1 MAVDALYLLDS
12 RRSIRRVIVF
22 GVYELIHDE
31 ASHELDAEID
41 VKYCAEPG
49 EYLGFFDIDHHFRLF
64 AIDKADDDDKRGVT
78 VITATD
84 SAVAQLA
91 HAIVPEARME
101 AATAQQA
108 AEAVL
113 AGSGFALGL
122 VTLKEETRALSL
134 YMTNRW
140 KALRDIAVQYQVRV
154 TPYYEI
160 VDGEIAG
167 RRVDVTERTSEY
179 RGILFEG
186 ASGTSQIY
194 VTRSGIPITRM
205 YGYGKATGEEDPP
218 TCVTF
223 ADVVWSR
230 ENGDPADKPAG
241 QTYIDDPDADS
252 ADVWEDAYNDK
263 YEEDPAKLLA
273 STWAELQKR
282 RRPKISGT
290 ATAADLE
297 DIPGHEHRIVRL
309 HDKVVVRTKRG
320 EDVEASV
327 IGIKRNYLRPGL
339 TKITVGEETDDSG
352 LIQRIAKL
360 SSDSSA
366 QEKTAQSTSNRLI
379 ITRQLVQVNADTI
392 QLNARLIEANTE
404 EIRLTASNLKDF
416 ESSTDTLLTQ
426 VKLDMYGDGTSAN
439 AGLVARVSD
448 AEGEI
453 SHAALTL
460 YGDGTSANAG
470 LVAKV
475 RDNEAAV
482 LLHADELGTLAE
494 IKADKVDLGNYA
506 TVKRLEAEL
515 SDVQLALADSITTR
529 TLNVTGATNTDS
541 ILANSASMTSMRLEG
556 HGITL
561 KSAKLVKSVGLTKE
575 YASVPASNGLTYV
588 VISSATVSY
597 STDDVYYMSWE

>member
-12 RRSIRRVIVF
+12 RRRIRRAIVW

-31 ASHELDAEID
+31 ASYKLDAEID
-41 VKYCAEPG
+41 VTYSAEPG
-49 EYLGFFDIDHHFRLF
+49 EYLGFFDVDHHFRLF
-64 AIDKADDDDKRGVT
+64 SIDKADDDDQRGVT

-84 SAVAQLA
+84 SAIAQLA
-91 HAIVPEARME
+91 HSIVPEVRLE
-101 AATAQQA
+101 AATARQA

-113 AGSGFALGL
+113 SGSGFALGS
-122 VTLKEETRALSL
+122 VTDSEETNGISV
-134 YMTNRW
+134 YMQARW
-140 KALRDIAVQYQVRV
+140 KVLRDMAVQYQLRI

-179 RGILFEG
+179 RGRLLEG

-230 ENGDPADKPAG
+230 ANGDPADKPAG

-252 ADVWEDAYNDK
+252 ADVWEEAYNDK
-263 YEEDPAKLLA
+263 YEEDPENLLA

-282 RRPKISGT
+282 RKPKVSGT
-290 ATAADLE
+290 ATASDME
-297 DIPGHEHRIVRL
+297 DIPGHEHKIVRL

-327 IGIKRNYLRPGL
+327 IGIKRNYLQRGL

-366 QEKTAQSTSNRLI
+366 QEKTAQATSNRLI
-379 ITRQLVQVNADTI
+379 ITKQLVQVNADTI
-392 QLNARLIEANTE
+392 QLNARLLEANTQK
-404 EIRLTASNLKDF
+404 IDLTASNLKKF
-416 ESSTDTLLTQ
+416 EEGTDERLTAAEL
-426 VKLDMYGDGTSAN
+426 VMFGDGTSAN

-475 RDNEAAV
+475 GDNAASIT
-482 LLHADELGTLAE
+482 LHADELGTLAE

-506 TVKRLEAEL
+506 TVKKLEAEL
-515 SDVQLALADSITTR
+515 SDIQLALADSITTR
-529 TLNVTGATNTDS
+529 TLNVTSSTNTDTL
-541 ILANSASMTSMRLEG
+541 LANSASISSMRLEG
-556 HGITL
+556 YNIEMKSMSVVTSVPLLVTSTGGVVTAVEAKPVSATL
-561 KSAKLVKSVGLTKE
+561 KYLTWT
-575 YASVPASNGLTYV
+575 A
-588 VISSATVSY
+588 
-597 STDDVYYMSWE
+597 

>member
-91 HAIVPEARME
+91 HAIVTEARME
-101 AATAQQA
+101 AATAHQA

-230 ENGDPADKPAG
+230 ANGDPADKPAG
-241 QTYIDDPDADS
+241 QAYIDDPDAGS

-273 STWAELQKR
+273 STWAELEKR
-282 RRPKISGT
+282 RRPKVSGT

-320 EDVEASV
+320 EDVEAAV
-327 IGIKRNYLRPGL
+327 IGIKRNYLRHGL
-339 TKITVGEETDDSG
+339 TKINVGEETDDSG

-404 EIRLTASNLKDF
+404 EIRMTASNLKDF
-416 ESSTDTLLTQ
+416 EASTDTLLTQ
-426 VKLDMYGDGTSAN
+426 VKLDMYGDGTSAY

-453 SHAALTL
+453 SRAGLTL

-506 TVKRLEAEL
+506 TVKMLESEL
-515 SDVQLALADSITTR
+515 SLLESTIADQISTQRLSAVNLDCGTMRFADNEIS
-529 TLNVTGATNTDS
+529 LKSFSPVTGGKVTEGAT
-541 ILANSASMTSMRLEG
+541 MTNYKVYNEG
-556 HGITL
+556 TVIG
-561 KSAKLVKSVGLTKE
+561 SVNIPSTWKF
-575 YASVPASNGLTYV
+575 
-588 VISSATVSY
+588 SATYGSKI
-597 STDDVYYMSWE
+597 YYLSWE

>member
-1 MAVDALYLLDS
+1 MAVDALYLLDI
-12 RRSIRRVIVF
+12 RRSIRRVIVL

-113 AGSGFALGL
+113 SGSGFALGL

-179 RGILFEG
+179 RGLLFEG

-230 ENGDPADKPAG
+230 ANGDPADKPAG
-241 QTYIDDPDADS
+241 QAYIDDPDADS

-263 YEEDPAKLLA
+263 YEEDPARLLA
-273 STWAELQKR
+273 STWAELEKR
-282 RRPKISGT
+282 RRPKVSGT

-416 ESSTDTLLTQ
+416 EASTDTLLTQ

-453 SHAALTL
+453 SRAGLTL

-506 TVKRLEAEL
+506 TVKTLESEL
-515 SDVQLALADSITTR
+515 SLLESTIADQISTQRLSAVNLACGTMRFADNEIS
-529 TLNVTGATNTDS
+529 LKSFSPVTGGKVTEGAT
-541 ILANSASMTSMRLEG
+541 MTNYKVYNEG
-556 HGITL
+556 TVIG
-561 KSAKLVKSVGLTKE
+561 SVNIPSTWKF
-575 YASVPASNGLTYV
+575 
-588 VISSATVSY
+588 SATYGSKI
-597 STDDVYYMSWE
+597 YYLSWE

>member
-12 RRSIRRVIVF
+12 RRRIRRAIVW

-31 ASHELDAEID
+31 ASYELDAEID
-41 VKYCAEPG
+41 VKYSAKPG
-49 EYLGFFDIDHHFRLF
+49 EYLGFFDVDHHFRIF
-64 AIDKADDDDKRGVT
+64 AIDKAEDDDQRGVT

-91 HAIVPEARME
+91 HSIVPEVRLE
-101 AATAQQA
+101 AATARQA

-113 AGSGFALGL
+113 AGSGFTLGS
-122 VTLKEETRALSL
+122 VTDSTETNGISV
-134 YMTNRW
+134 YMQARW
-140 KALRDIAVQYQVRV
+140 KVLRDMAVQYQLRI

-179 RGILFEG
+179 RGRLFEG

-218 TCVTF
+218 TCMTF

-230 ENGDPADKPAG
+230 ANGDPADKPAG

-252 ADVWEDAYNDK
+252 ADVWEDVYNDK
-263 YEEDPAKLLA
+263 YEEDPAKLLS
-273 STWAELQKR
+273 STWSELQKR
-282 RRPKISGT
+282 RKPKVSGT
-290 ATAADLE
+290 ATAADME
-297 DIPGHEHRIVRL
+297 DIPGHEHKIVRL

-327 IGIKRNYLRPGL
+327 IGIKHNYLRRGL

-379 ITRQLVQVNADTI
+379 ITKQLVQVNADTI
-392 QLNARLIEANTE
+392 QLNARLIEANTQK
-404 EIRLTASNLKDF
+404 IDLTASNLKKF
-416 ESSTDTLLTQ
+416 EEGTDERLTAAE
-426 VKLDMYGDGTSAN
+426 LIMFGDGTSAN

-448 AEGEI
+448 AEREI
-453 SHAALTL
+453 SRAGLTL

-475 RDNEAAV
+475 GDHEAAIT
-482 LLHADELGTLAE
+482 LHADELGTLAE
-494 IKADKVDLGNYA
+494 IKADKIDLGNYA
-506 TVKRLEAEL
+506 TVKKLEAEL
-515 SDVQLALADSITTR
+515 SDMQLALADSITTR
-529 TLNVTGATNTDS
+529 TLNVTSSTNTDTL
-541 ILANSASMTSMRLEG
+541 LANSASISSMRLEG
-556 HGITL
+556 YSIEMKSMSVVTSVPLLVTSTGGVVTAVEAKP
-561 KSAKLVKSVGLTKE
+561 KSATLNYLTWT
-575 YASVPASNGLTYV
+575 A
-588 VISSATVSY
+588 
-597 STDDVYYMSWE
+597 

>member
-12 RRSIRRVIVF
+12 RRRIRRAIVW

-31 ASHELDAEID
+31 ASYELDAEID
-41 VKYCAEPG
+41 VTYSAEPG
-49 EYLGFFDIDHHFRLF
+49 EYLGFFDVDHHFRLF
-64 AIDKADDDDKRGVT
+64 AIDKADDDDQRGVT

-91 HAIVPEARME
+91 HSIVPEVRLE
-101 AATAQQA
+101 AATARQA

-113 AGSGFALGL
+113 AGSGFTLGS
-122 VTLKEETRALSL
+122 VTDRTETNGISV
-134 YMTNRW
+134 YMQARW
-140 KALRDIAVQYQVRV
+140 KVLRDMAVQYQLRI

-179 RGILFEG
+179 RGRLLEG

-230 ENGDPADKPAG
+230 ANGDPADKPAG

-252 ADVWEDAYNDK
+252 ADVWEDVYNDK

-282 RRPKISGT
+282 RRPKVSGT
-290 ATAADLE
+290 ATAADME
-297 DIPGHEHRIVRL
+297 DIPGHEHKIVRL

-327 IGIKRNYLRPGL
+327 IGIKRNYLRRGL
-339 TKITVGEETDDSG
+339 TKITVGEEPDDSG

-379 ITRQLVQVNADTI
+379 ITKQLVQVNADTI
-392 QLNARLIEANTE
+392 QLNARLIEANTQK
-404 EIRLTASNLKDF
+404 IDLTASNLKKF
-416 ESSTDTLLTQ
+416 EEGTDERLTAAEL
-426 VKLDMYGDGTSAN
+426 VMFGDGTSAN
-439 AGLVARVSD
+439 AGLVTRVSN

-453 SHAALTL
+453 SSAALTL

-475 RDNEAAV
+475 GDHEAAIT
-482 LLHADELGTLAE
+482 LHADELGTLAE
-494 IKADKVDLGNYA
+494 VKADKVDLGNYA
-506 TVKRLEAEL
+506 TVKKLEAEL
-515 SDVQLALADSITTR
+515 SDIQLALADSITTR
-529 TLNVTGATNTDS
+529 TLNVTSSTNTDS
-541 ILANSASMTSMRLEG
+541 LLANSASISSMRLEG
-556 HGITL
+556 YSIEMKSMSVVTSVPLLVTSTGGVVTAVEAKP
-561 KSAKLVKSVGLTKE
+561 KSATLNYLTWT
-575 YASVPASNGLTYV
+575 A
-588 VISSATVSY
+588 
-597 STDDVYYMSWE
+597 

>member
-12 RRSIRRVIVF
+12 RRRIRRAIVW

-31 ASHELDAEID
+31 ASYELDAEID
-41 VKYCAEPG
+41 VTYSAKPG
-49 EYLGFFDIDHHFRLF
+49 EYLGFFDVDHHFRLF
-64 AIDKADDDDKRGVT
+64 AIDKAEDDDRRGVT

-91 HAIVPEARME
+91 HSIVPEVRLE
-101 AATAQQA
+101 AATARQA
-108 AEAVL
+108 AKAVL
-113 AGSGFALGL
+113 AGSGFALGS
-122 VTLKEETRALSL
+122 VTDSTETNGISV
-134 YMTNRW
+134 YMQARW
-140 KALRDIAVQYQVRV
+140 KVLRDMAVQYQLRI

-179 RGILFEG
+179 RGRLLEG

-230 ENGDPADKPAG
+230 ANGDPADKPAG

-263 YEEDPAKLLA
+263 YEEDPAKLLS
-273 STWAELQKR
+273 STWKKLQKR
-282 RRPKISGT
+282 RKPKVSGT
-290 ATAADLE
+290 ATAADME
-297 DIPGHEHRIVRL
+297 DIPGHEHKIVRL

-327 IGIKRNYLRPGL
+327 IGIKRNYLRRGL

-379 ITRQLVQVNADTI
+379 ITKQLVQVNADTI
-392 QLNARLIEANTE
+392 QLNARLIEANTQK
-404 EIRLTASNLKDF
+404 IDLTASNLKKF
-416 ESSTDTLLTQ
+416 EEGTDDRLTAAEL
-426 VKLDMYGDGTSAN
+426 VMFGDGTSAN

-448 AEGEI
+448 AEGAI
-453 SHAALTL
+453 SSAALTL

-475 RDNEAAV
+475 GDQEAAIT
-482 LLHADELGTLAE
+482 LHADELGTLAE
-494 IKADKVDLGNYA
+494 VKADKVDLGNYA
-506 TVKRLEAEL
+506 TVKKLEAEL
-515 SDVQLALADSITTR
+515 SDIQLALADSITTR
-529 TLNVTGATNTDS
+529 TLNVTSSTNTDTL
-541 ILANSASMTSMRLEG
+541 LANSASISSMRLEG
-556 HGITL
+556 YRIEMKSMSVVTSVPLLVTSTGGVVTAVEAKP
-561 KSAKLVKSVGLTKE
+561 KSATLNYLTWT
-575 YASVPASNGLTYV
+575 A
-588 VISSATVSY
+588 
-597 STDDVYYMSWE
+597 

>member
-12 RRSIRRVIVF
+12 RRSIRRVIIF

-78 VITATD
+78 VITSTD

-91 HAIVPEARME
+91 HAIVPDARME

-113 AGSGFALGL
+113 AGSGFTLGL
-122 VTLKEETRALSL
+122 VTLKEETSPLSL

-230 ENGDPADKPAG
+230 ANGDPADKPAG
-241 QTYIDDPDADS
+241 QAYIDDPDAGS

-263 YEEDPAKLLA
+263 YEEDPEKLLE
-273 STWAELQKR
+273 STWAELEKR
-282 RRPKISGT
+282 RRPKVSGT

-320 EDVEASV
+320 EDVEAAV

-404 EIRLTASNLKDF
+404 EIRMTASNLKDF
-416 ESSTDTLLTQ
+416 EASTDTLLTQ
-426 VKLDMYGDGTSAN
+426 VKLDMYGDGTSAY
-439 AGLVARVSD
+439 AGLVTRVSD

-475 RDNEAAV
+475 GDQEAAIS
-482 LLHADELGTLAE
+482 LHADELGTLAE

-506 TVKRLEAEL
+506 TVKTLESEL
-515 SDVQLALADSITTR
+515 SLLESTIADQISTQRLSAVNLACGTMRFADNEIS
-529 TLNVTGATNTDS
+529 LKSFSPVTGGKVTEGAT
-541 ILANSASMTSMRLEG
+541 MTNYKVYNEG
-556 HGITL
+556 TVIG
-561 KSAKLVKSVGLTKE
+561 SVNIPSTWKF
-575 YASVPASNGLTYV
+575 
-588 VISSATVSY
+588 SATYGSKI
-597 STDDVYYMSWE
+597 YYLSWE

>member
-12 RRSIRRVIVF
+12 RRRIRRVIVW

-31 ASHELDAEID
+31 ASYELDAEID
-41 VKYCAEPG
+41 VTYSAKPG
-49 EYLGFFDIDHHFRLF
+49 EYLGFFDVDHHFCLF
-64 AIDKADDDDKRGVT
+64 AIDKAEDDDRRGVT

-91 HAIVPEARME
+91 HSIVQEVRLE
-101 AATAQQA
+101 AATARQA

-113 AGSGFALGL
+113 DGSGFSLGS
-122 VTLKEETRALSL
+122 VTDSEETNGISV
-134 YMTNRW
+134 YMQARW
-140 KALRDIAVQYQVRV
+140 KVLRDMAVQYQLRI

-179 RGILFEG
+179 RGRLLEG

-230 ENGDPADKPAG
+230 ESGDPADKPAG

-282 RRPKISGT
+282 RRPKVSGT
-290 ATAADLE
+290 ATAADME
-297 DIPGHEHRIVRL
+297 DIPGHEHKIVRL

-320 EDVEASV
+320 EDVEAAV
-327 IGIKRNYLRPGL
+327 IGIKRNYLRRGL

-379 ITRQLVQVNADTI
+379 ITKQLVQVNADTI
-392 QLNARLIEANTE
+392 QLNARLIQANTE
-404 EIRLTASNLKDF
+404 QIELNARNLKEYEEGTDERLNTAELILYGGD
-416 ESSTDTLLTQ
+416 ESA
-426 VKLDMYGDGTSAN
+426 G
-439 AGLVARVSD
+439 AGLVARVRN

-453 SHAALTL
+453 SRAALTL

-475 RDNEAAV
+475 GDNAAAIT
-482 LLHADELGTLAE
+482 LHADELGTLAE
-494 IKADKVDLGNYA
+494 VKADKIDLNGYVTA
-506 TVKRLEAEL
+506 KQLETEFTNFESGISDSLYVRAL
-515 SDVQLALADSITTR
+515 SSNAFEC
-529 TLNVTGATNTDS
+529 
-541 ILANSASMTSMRLEG
+541 ASMSYKG
-556 HGITL
+556 SAVSL
-561 KSAKLVKSVGLTKE
+561 KNAKLVKSVGLTKE
-575 YASVPASNGLTYV
+575 LVSVPATNGLTYV
-588 VISSATVSY
+588 VLSSATISY
-597 STDDVYYMSWE
+597 STEDVYYLSWE

>member
-1 MAVDALYLLDS
+1 MAVDALYLLNS

-113 AGSGFALGL
+113 DGSGFALGL

-140 KALRDIAVQYQVRV
+140 KAMRDIAVQYQVRV

-179 RGILFEG
+179 RGLLFEG

-230 ENGDPADKPAG
+230 ESGDPADKPAG
-241 QTYIDDPDADS
+241 QAYIDDPDADS

-263 YEEDPAKLLA
+263 YEEDPAKLLE
-273 STWAELQKR
+273 STWAELEKR
-282 RRPKISGT
+282 RRPKVSGT

-320 EDVEASV
+320 EDVEAAV
-327 IGIKRNYLRPGL
+327 IGIKRNYLRPGM

-404 EIRLTASNLKDF
+404 EIRMTASNLKDF
-416 ESSTDTLLTQ
+416 EASTDTLLTQ

-453 SHAALTL
+453 SRAGLTL

-506 TVKRLEAEL
+506 TVKTLEAEL
-515 SDVQLALADSITTR
+515 SLLESTIADQISTQRLSAVNLACGTMRFADNEISMKSFSP
-529 TLNVTGATNTDS
+529 VTGGKVTEGAT
-541 ILANSASMTSMRLEG
+541 MTNYKVYNEG
-556 HGITL
+556 TVIG
-561 KSAKLVKSVGLTKE
+561 SVNIPSTWKF
-575 YASVPASNGLTYV
+575 
-588 VISSATVSY
+588 SATYGSKI
-597 STDDVYYMSWE
+597 YYLSWE

>member
-91 HAIVPEARME
+91 HAIVPEARMK

-140 KALRDIAVQYQVRV
+140 KAMRDIAVQYQVRV

-241 QTYIDDPDADS
+241 QAYIDDPDADS

-263 YEEDPAKLLA
+263 YEEDPAKLLE
-273 STWAELQKR
+273 STWEELEKR
-282 RRPKISGT
+282 RRPKVSGT

-327 IGIKRNYLRPGL
+327 IGIKRNYLHPGL

-404 EIRLTASNLKDF
+404 EIRMTASNLKDF

-439 AGLVARVSD
+439 AGLVAKV
-448 AEGEI
+448 
-453 SHAALTL
+453 
-460 YGDGTSANAG
+460 GDQ
-470 LVAKV
+470 
-475 RDNEAAV
+475 EAAIS
-482 LLHADELGTLAE
+482 LHADELGTLAE

-506 TVKRLEAEL
+506 TVKQMETEFSNFESGISDSLYVRAL
-515 SDVQLALADSITTR
+515 SSNAFEC
-529 TLNVTGATNTDS
+529 
-541 ILANSASMTSMRLEG
+541 ASMSYKG
-556 HGITL
+556 SAVSL
-561 KSAKLVKSVGLTKE
+561 KSAKLVKSVSLNKE
-575 YASVPASNGLTYV
+575 LVSVPASNGVTYV
-588 VISSATVSY
+588 VLSSATISY
-597 STDDVYYMSWE
+597 STDTIYYLSWE

>member
-12 RRSIRRVIVF
+12 RRRIRRAIVW

-31 ASHELDAEID
+31 ASYELDAEID
-41 VKYCAEPG
+41 VKYSAEPG
-49 EYLGFFDIDHHFRLF
+49 EYLGFFDVDHHFRMF
-64 AIDKADDDDKRGVT
+64 AIDKADDDDQRGVT

-91 HAIVPEARME
+91 HSIVPEVRLE
-101 AATAQQA
+101 AATARKA

-113 AGSGFALGL
+113 AGSGFALGS
-122 VTLKEETRALSL
+122 VTDSEETNGISV
-134 YMTNRW
+134 YMQARW
-140 KALRDIAVQYQVRV
+140 KVLRDMAVQYQLRI

-179 RGILFEG
+179 RGRLLEG

-230 ENGDPADKPAG
+230 VNGDPADKPAG

-263 YEEDPAKLLA
+263 YEEDPAKLLS

-282 RRPKISGT
+282 RKPKVSGT
-290 ATAADLE
+290 ATAADME
-297 DIPGHEHRIVRL
+297 DIPGHEHKIVRM

-327 IGIKRNYLRPGL
+327 IGIKRNYLRRGL

-379 ITRQLVQVNADTI
+379 ITKQLVQVNADTI
-392 QLNARLIEANTE
+392 QLNARLIEANTQK
-404 EIRLTASNLKDF
+404 IDLTASNLKKF
-416 ESSTDTLLTQ
+416 EEGTDERLTAAE
-426 VKLDMYGDGTSAN
+426 LIMFGDGTSAN

-453 SHAALTL
+453 SRAGLTL

-506 TVKRLEAEL
+506 TVKQMETEFSNFESGISDSLYVRAL
-515 SDVQLALADSITTR
+515 SSNAFEC
-529 TLNVTGATNTDS
+529 
-541 ILANSASMTSMRLEG
+541 ASMSYKG
-556 HGITL
+556 SAVSL
-561 KSAKLVKSVGLTKE
+561 KSAKLVKSVSLNKE
-575 YASVPASNGLTYV
+575 LVSVPASNGVTYV
-588 VISSATVSY
+588 VLSSATISY
-597 STDDVYYMSWE
+597 STDTIYYLSWE

>member
-12 RRSIRRVIVF
+12 RRRIRRAIVW

-31 ASHELDAEID
+31 ASYELDAEID
-41 VKYCAEPG
+41 VKYSAKPG
-49 EYLGFFDIDHHFRLF
+49 EYLGFFDVDHHFRLF
-64 AIDKADDDDKRGVT
+64 AIDKAEDDDQRGVT

-91 HAIVPEARME
+91 HSIVPEVRLE
-101 AATAQQA
+101 AATARQA

-113 AGSGFALGL
+113 AGSGFTLGS
-122 VTLKEETRALSL
+122 VTDRTETNGISV
-134 YMTNRW
+134 YMQARW
-140 KALRDIAVQYQVRV
+140 KVLRDMAVQYQLRI

-160 VDGEIAG
+160 VDGEISG

-179 RGILFEG
+179 RGRLLEG

-230 ENGDPADKPAG
+230 ANGDPADKPAG

-252 ADVWEDAYNDK
+252 ADVWEDVYNDK

-282 RRPKISGT
+282 RRPKVSGT
-290 ATAADLE
+290 ATAADME
-297 DIPGHEHRIVRL
+297 DIPGHEHKIVRM
-309 HDKVVVRTKRG
+309 HDMVVVRTKRG
-320 EDVEASV
+320 EDVEAAV
-327 IGIKRNYLRPGL
+327 IGIKRNYLRRGL

-379 ITRQLVQVNADTI
+379 ITKQLVQVNADTI

-404 EIRLTASNLKDF
+404 KIDLTASNLKKF
-416 ESSTDTLLTQ
+416 EKGTDERLTAAEL
-426 VKLDMYGDGTSAN
+426 VMFGDGTSAN
-439 AGLVARVSD
+439 AGLVARVSN

-453 SHAALTL
+453 SRAGLTL

-470 LVAKV
+470 LVA
-475 RDNEAAV
+475 RFGDQEAAIT
-482 LLHADELGTLAE
+482 LHAEELGTLAE
-494 IKADKVDLGNYA
+494 VKADKVDLGNYA
-506 TVKRLEAEL
+506 TVKKLEAEL
-515 SDVQLALADSITTR
+515 SDIQLALADSITTR
-529 TLNVTGATNTDS
+529 TLNVTSSTNTDTL
-541 ILANSASMTSMRLEG
+541 LANSASLSSMRLDGYKIEMKSMSVVTSVPLLVTSTG
-556 HGITL
+556 GVVTAVEAKP
-561 KSAKLVKSVGLTKE
+561 KSATLNYLTWT
-575 YASVPASNGLTYV
+575 A
-588 VISSATVSY
+588 
-597 STDDVYYMSWE
+597 

>member
-91 HAIVPEARME
+91 HSIVPEARME

-122 VTLKEETRALSL
+122 VTLKEETSPLSL

-230 ENGDPADKPAG
+230 ANGDPADKPAG
-241 QTYIDDPDADS
+241 QAYIDDPDAGS

-263 YEEDPAKLLA
+263 YEEDPEKLLE
-273 STWAELQKR
+273 STWAELEKR
-282 RRPKISGT
+282 RRPKVSGT

-320 EDVEASV
+320 EDVEAAV

-404 EIRLTASNLKDF
+404 EIRMTASNLKDF
-416 ESSTDTLLTQ
+416 EASTDTLLTQ
-426 VKLDMYGDGTSAN
+426 VKLDMYGDGTSAY
-439 AGLVARVSD
+439 AGLVTRVSD

-475 RDNEAAV
+475 GDQEAAIS
-482 LLHADELGTLAE
+482 LHADELGTLAE

-506 TVKRLEAEL
+506 TVKTLESEL
-515 SDVQLALADSITTR
+515 SLLESTIADQISTQRLSAVNLDCGTMRFADNEIS
-529 TLNVTGATNTDS
+529 LKSFSPVTGGKVTEGAT
-541 ILANSASMTSMRLEG
+541 MTNYKVYNEG
-556 HGITL
+556 TVIG
-561 KSAKLVKSVGLTKE
+561 SVNIPSTWKF
-575 YASVPASNGLTYV
+575 
-588 VISSATVSY
+588 SATYGSKI
-597 STDDVYYMSWE
+597 YYLSWE

>member
-12 RRSIRRVIVF
+12 RRRIRRAIVW

-31 ASHELDAEID
+31 ASYELDAEID
-41 VKYCAEPG
+41 VTYSAEPG
-49 EYLGFFDIDHHFRLF
+49 EYLGFFDVGHHFRLF
-64 AIDKADDDDKRGVT
+64 AIDKADDDDQRGVT

-91 HAIVPEARME
+91 HSIVPEVRLE
-101 AATAQQA
+101 AATARQA

-113 AGSGFALGL
+113 AGSGFALGS
-122 VTLKEETRALSL
+122 VTDSEETNGISV
-134 YMTNRW
+134 YMQARW
-140 KALRDIAVQYQVRV
+140 KVLRDMAVQYQLRI

-179 RGILFEG
+179 RGRLLEG

-230 ENGDPADKPAG
+230 ANGDPADKPAG

-252 ADVWEDAYNDK
+252 ADVWEDVYNDK
-263 YEEDPAKLLA
+263 YEEDPAKLLS
-273 STWAELQKR
+273 STWSELQKR
-282 RRPKISGT
+282 RKPKVSGT
-290 ATAADLE
+290 ATAADME
-297 DIPGHEHRIVRL
+297 DIPGHEHKIVRL

-327 IGIKRNYLRPGL
+327 IGIKRNYLRRGL

-379 ITRQLVQVNADTI
+379 ITKQLVQVNADTI
-392 QLNARLIEANTE
+392 QLNARLIEANTQK
-404 EIRLTASNLKDF
+404 IDLTASNLKKF
-416 ESSTDTLLTQ
+416 EEGTDERLTAAE
-426 VKLDMYGDGTSAN
+426 LIMFGDGTSAN
-439 AGLVARVSD
+439 AGLVTRVSN

-453 SHAALTL
+453 SSAALTL

-475 RDNEAAV
+475 GDHEAAIT
-482 LLHADELGTLAE
+482 LHADELGTLAE
-494 IKADKVDLGNYA
+494 VKADKVDLGNYA
-506 TVKRLEAEL
+506 TVKKLEAEL
-515 SDVQLALADSITTR
+515 SDLQLALADSITTR
-529 TLNVTGATNTDS
+529 TLNVTSSTNTDS
-541 ILANSASMTSMRLEG
+541 LLANSASISSMRLEG
-556 HGITL
+556 YSIEMKSMSVVTSVPLLVTSTGGVVTAVEAKP
-561 KSAKLVKSVGLTKE
+561 KSATLNYLTWT
-575 YASVPASNGLTYV
+575 A
-588 VISSATVSY
+588 
-597 STDDVYYMSWE
+597 

>member
-91 HAIVPEARME
+91 HSIVPEARME
-101 AATAQQA
+101 AATARQA

-160 VDGEIAG
+160 VDGEIAVS
-167 RRVDVTERTSEY
+167 RVDVTERTSEY
-179 RGILFEG
+179 RGLLFEG

-230 ENGDPADKPAG
+230 ANGDPADKPAG
-241 QTYIDDPDADS
+241 QAYIDDPDADS

-263 YEEDPAKLLA
+263 YEEDPAKLLE
-273 STWAELQKR
+273 STWAELEKR
-282 RRPKISGT
+282 RKPKVSGT

-320 EDVEASV
+320 EDVEAAV

-404 EIRLTASNLKDF
+404 EIRMTASNLKDF
-416 ESSTDTLLTQ
+416 EASTDTLLTQ
-426 VKLDMYGDGTSAN
+426 VKLDMYGDGTSAY
-439 AGLVARVSD
+439 AGLVTRVSD

-460 YGDGTSANAG
+460 YGDGTSANTG

-515 SDVQLALADSITTR
+515 SDIQLALADSITTR

-541 ILANSASMTSMRLEG
+541 LLANSASMTSMRLEG
-556 HGITL
+556 YGITL

-597 STDDVYYMSWE
+597 STDDVYYLSWK

>member
-122 VTLKEETRALSL
+122 VTLKEETSPLSL

-179 RGILFEG
+179 RGLLFEG

-230 ENGDPADKPAG
+230 ANGDPADKPAG
-241 QTYIDDPDADS
+241 QAYIDDPDADI

-263 YEEDPAKLLA
+263 YEEDPARLLE
-273 STWAELQKR
+273 STWAELEKR
-282 RRPKISGT
+282 RRPKVSGT

-320 EDVEASV
+320 EDVEAAV
-327 IGIKRNYLRPGL
+327 IGIKRNYMRPGM

-404 EIRLTASNLKDF
+404 EIRMTASNLKDF
-416 ESSTDTLLTQ
+416 EASTDTLLTQ
-426 VKLDMYGDGTSAN
+426 VKLDMYGDGTSAY
-439 AGLVARVSD
+439 AGLVTRVSD

-475 RDNEAAV
+475 GDQEAAIS
-482 LLHADELGTLAE
+482 LHADELGTLAE

-506 TVKRLEAEL
+506 TVKTLESEL
-515 SDVQLALADSITTR
+515 SLLESTIADQISTQRLSAVNLDCGTMRFADNEIS
-529 TLNVTGATNTDS
+529 LKSFSPVTGGKVTEGAT
-541 ILANSASMTSMRLEG
+541 MTNYKVYNEG
-556 HGITL
+556 TVIG
-561 KSAKLVKSVGLTKE
+561 SVNIPSTWKF
-575 YASVPASNGLTYV
+575 
-588 VISSATVSY
+588 SATYGSKI
-597 STDDVYYMSWE
+597 YYLSWE

>member
-101 AATAQQA
+101 AATAKQA

-194 VTRSGIPITRM
+194 VTRNGIPITRM

-241 QTYIDDPDADS
+241 QAYIDDPDADS

-263 YEEDPAKLLA
+263 YEEDPARLLA
-273 STWAELQKR
+273 STWAELEKR
-282 RRPKISGT
+282 RRPKVSGT

-320 EDVEASV
+320 EDVEAAV

-416 ESSTDTLLTQ
+416 EASTDTLLTQ
-426 VKLDMYGDGTSAN
+426 VKLDM
-439 AGLVARVSD
+439 
-448 AEGEI
+448 
-453 SHAALTL
+453 

-541 ILANSASMTSMRLEG
+541 LLANSASMTSMRLEG

-597 STDDVYYMSWE
+597 STDDVYYLSWK

>member
-84 SAVAQLA
+84 SSVAQLA

-113 AGSGFALGL
+113 AGSSFTLGL
-122 VTLKEETRALSL
+122 VTLKEETSPLSL

-179 RGILFEG
+179 RGLLFEG

-241 QTYIDDPDADS
+241 QVYIDDPDADS

-263 YEEDPAKLLA
+263 YEEDPARLLA
-273 STWAELQKR
+273 STWAELEKR
-282 RRPKISGT
+282 RRPKVSGT

-339 TKITVGEETDDSG
+339 TKITVGEEKDDSG

-404 EIRLTASNLKDF
+404 EIRMTASNLKDF
-416 ESSTDTLLTQ
+416 EASTDTLLTQ
-426 VKLDMYGDGTSAN
+426 VKLDMYGDGTSAY
-439 AGLVARVSD
+439 AGLVTRVSD

-475 RDNEAAV
+475 GDQEAAIS
-482 LLHADELGTLAE
+482 LHADELGTLAE

-506 TVKRLEAEL
+506 TVKTLESEL
-515 SDVQLALADSITTR
+515 SLLESTIADQISTQRLSAVNLACGTMRFADNEIS
-529 TLNVTGATNTDS
+529 LKSFSPVTGGKVTEGAT
-541 ILANSASMTSMRLEG
+541 MTNYKVYNEG
-556 HGITL
+556 TVIG
-561 KSAKLVKSVGLTKE
+561 SVNIPSTWKF
-575 YASVPASNGLTYV
+575 
-588 VISSATVSY
+588 SATYGSKI
-597 STDDVYYMSWE
+597 YYLSWE

>member
-113 AGSGFALGL
+113 AGSGFTLGL
-122 VTLKEETRALSL
+122 VTLKEETSPLSL

-179 RGILFEG
+179 RGLLFEG

-241 QTYIDDPDADS
+241 QAYIDDPDADS

-263 YEEDPAKLLA
+263 YEEDPARLLE
-273 STWAELQKR
+273 STWAELEKR
-282 RRPKISGT
+282 RKPKVSGT

-320 EDVEASV
+320 EDVEAAV

-404 EIRLTASNLKDF
+404 EIRMTASNLKDF
-416 ESSTDTLLTQ
+416 EASTDTLLTQ
-426 VKLDMYGDGTSAN
+426 VKLDMYGDGTSAY
-439 AGLVARVSD
+439 AGLVTRVSD

-475 RDNEAAV
+475 GDQEAAIS
-482 LLHADELGTLAE
+482 LHADELGTLAE

-506 TVKRLEAEL
+506 TVKTLESEL
-515 SDVQLALADSITTR
+515 SLLESTIADQISTQRLSAVNLDCGTMRFADNEIS
-529 TLNVTGATNTDS
+529 LKSFSPVTGGKVTEGAT
-541 ILANSASMTSMRLEG
+541 MTNYKVYNEG
-556 HGITL
+556 TVIG
-561 KSAKLVKSVGLTKE
+561 SVNIPSTWKF
-575 YASVPASNGLTYV
+575 
-588 VISSATVSY
+588 SATYGSKI
-597 STDDVYYMSWE
+597 YYLSWE

>member
-113 AGSGFALGL
+113 AGSGFTLGL
-122 VTLKEETRALSL
+122 VTLKEETSPLSL

-230 ENGDPADKPAG
+230 ANGDPADKPAG
-241 QTYIDDPDADS
+241 QAYIDDPDADS

-263 YEEDPAKLLA
+263 YEEDPARLLS
-273 STWAELQKR
+273 STWAELEKR
-282 RRPKISGT
+282 RKPKVSGT

-320 EDVEASV
+320 EDVEAAV
-327 IGIKRNYLRPGL
+327 IGIKRNYLQPGL

-379 ITRQLVQVNADTI
+379 ITRQLVQINADTI

-404 EIRLTASNLKDF
+404 EIRMTASNLKDF
-416 ESSTDTLLTQ
+416 EASTDTLLTQ

-439 AGLVARVSD
+439 AGLVAKV
-448 AEGEI
+448 
-453 SHAALTL
+453 
-460 YGDGTSANAG
+460 GDQ
-470 LVAKV
+470 
-475 RDNEAAV
+475 EAAIS
-482 LLHADELGTLAE
+482 LHADELGTLAE

-506 TVKRLEAEL
+506 TVKTLESEL
-515 SDVQLALADSITTR
+515 SLLESTIADQISTQRLSAVNLDCGTMRFADNEIS
-529 TLNVTGATNTDS
+529 LKSFSPVTGGKVTEGAT
-541 ILANSASMTSMRLEG
+541 MTNYKVYNEG
-556 HGITL
+556 TVIG
-561 KSAKLVKSVGLTKE
+561 SVNIPSTWKF
-575 YASVPASNGLTYV
+575 
-588 VISSATVSY
+588 SATYGSKI
-597 STDDVYYMSWE
+597 YYLSWE

>member
-122 VTLKEETRALSL
+122 VTLKEETSPLSL

-179 RGILFEG
+179 RGLLFEG

-241 QTYIDDPDADS
+241 QAYIDDPDADS

-263 YEEDPAKLLA
+263 YEEDPAKLLE
-273 STWAELQKR
+273 STWAELEKR
-282 RRPKISGT
+282 RKPKVSGT

-320 EDVEASV
+320 EDVEAAV
-327 IGIKRNYLRPGL
+327 IGIKRNYLRPGM

-404 EIRLTASNLKDF
+404 EIRMTASNLKDF
-416 ESSTDTLLTQ
+416 EASTDTLLTQ
-426 VKLDMYGDGTSAN
+426 VKLDMYGDGTSAY

-453 SHAALTL
+453 SRAGLTL
-460 YGDGTSANAG
+460 YGDGTSANTG

-515 SDVQLALADSITTR
+515 SDIQLALADSITTR

-541 ILANSASMTSMRLEG
+541 LLANSASMTSMRLEG
-556 HGITL
+556 YGITL

-597 STDDVYYMSWE
+597 STDDVYYLSWK

>member
-113 AGSGFALGL
+113 AGSSFTLGL
-122 VTLKEETRALSL
+122 VTLKEETSPLSL

-167 RRVDVTERTSEY
+167 RRVDVTERTIEY

-230 ENGDPADKPAG
+230 ANGDPADKPAG
-241 QTYIDDPDADS
+241 QAYIDDPDADS

-263 YEEDPAKLLA
+263 YEEDPAKLLE
-273 STWAELQKR
+273 STWAELEKR
-282 RRPKISGT
+282 RKPKVSGT

-320 EDVEASV
+320 EDVEAAV

-404 EIRLTASNLKDF
+404 EIRMTASNLKDF
-416 ESSTDTLLTQ
+416 EASTDTLLTQ

-453 SHAALTL
+453 SRAGLTL

-541 ILANSASMTSMRLEG
+541 LLANSASMTSMRLEG
-556 HGITL
+556 YGITL

-597 STDDVYYMSWE
+597 STDDVYYLSWE

>member
-230 ENGDPADKPAG
+230 ESGDPADKPAG
-241 QTYIDDPDADS
+241 QAYIDDPDADS

-263 YEEDPAKLLA
+263 YEEDPARLLS
-273 STWAELQKR
+273 STWEELEKR
-282 RRPKISGT
+282 RRPKVSGT

-320 EDVEASV
+320 DDVEAAV

-404 EIRLTASNLKDF
+404 EIRMTASNLKDF
-416 ESSTDTLLTQ
+416 EASTDTLLTQ
-426 VKLDMYGDGTSAN
+426 VKLDMYGDGTSAY
-439 AGLVARVSD
+439 AGLVTRVSD

-475 RDNEAAV
+475 GDQEAAIS
-482 LLHADELGTLAE
+482 LHADELGTLAE

-506 TVKRLEAEL
+506 TVKTLESEL
-515 SDVQLALADSITTR
+515 SLLESTIADQISTQRLSAVNLACGTMRFADNEIS
-529 TLNVTGATNTDS
+529 LKSFSPVTGGKVTEGAT
-541 ILANSASMTSMRLEG
+541 MTNYKVYNEG
-556 HGITL
+556 TVIG
-561 KSAKLVKSVGLTKE
+561 SVNIPSTWKF
-575 YASVPASNGLTYV
+575 
-588 VISSATVSY
+588 SATYGSKI
-597 STDDVYYMSWE
+597 YYLSWE

>member
-113 AGSGFALGL
+113 AGSGFTLGL
-122 VTLKEETRALSL
+122 VTLKEETSPLSL

-230 ENGDPADKPAG
+230 ANGDPADKPAG
-241 QTYIDDPDADS
+241 QAYIDDPDADS

-263 YEEDPAKLLA
+263 YEEDPARLLA
-273 STWAELQKR
+273 STWAELEKR
-282 RRPKISGT
+282 RRPKVSGT

-309 HDKVVVRTKRG
+309 HDKVEVRTKRG
-320 EDVEASV
+320 EDVEAAV

-416 ESSTDTLLTQ
+416 EASTDTLLTQ
-426 VKLDMYGDGTSAN
+426 VKLDMYGDGTSAY
-439 AGLVARVSD
+439 AGLVTRVSD

-475 RDNEAAV
+475 GDQEAAIS
-482 LLHADELGTLAE
+482 LHADELGTLAE

-506 TVKRLEAEL
+506 TVKTLESEL
-515 SDVQLALADSITTR
+515 SLLESTIADQISTQRLSAVNLDCGTMRFADNEIS
-529 TLNVTGATNTDS
+529 LKSFSPVTGGKVTEGAT
-541 ILANSASMTSMRLEG
+541 MTNYKVYNEG
-556 HGITL
+556 TVIG
-561 KSAKLVKSVGLTKE
+561 SVNIPSTWKF
-575 YASVPASNGLTYV
+575 
-588 VISSATVSY
+588 SATYGSKI
-597 STDDVYYMSWE
+597 YYLSWE

>member
-12 RRSIRRVIVF
+12 RRSIRRVIIF

-31 ASHELDAEID
+31 ASYELDAEID

-91 HAIVPEARME
+91 HAIVTEARME
-101 AATAQQA
+101 AATAHQA

-167 RRVDVTERTSEY
+167 RRVDVTDRTSEY
-179 RGILFEG
+179 RGLLFEG

-218 TCVTF
+218 TCMTF

-230 ENGDPADKPAG
+230 ANGDPADKPAG
-241 QTYIDDPDADS
+241 QAYIDDPDADS

-263 YEEDPAKLLA
+263 YEEDPAKLLE
-273 STWAELQKR
+273 STWAELEKR
-282 RRPKISGT
+282 RRPKVSGT

-320 EDVEASV
+320 EDVEAAV
-327 IGIKRNYLRPGL
+327 IGIKRNYMRPGM

-404 EIRLTASNLKDF
+404 EIRMTASNLKDF
-416 ESSTDTLLTQ
+416 EASTDTLLTQ
-426 VKLDMYGDGTSAN
+426 VKLDMYGDGTSAY
-439 AGLVARVSD
+439 AGLVTRVSD

-475 RDNEAAV
+475 GDQEAAIT
-482 LLHADELGTLAE
+482 LHADELGTLAE

-506 TVKRLEAEL
+506 TVKTLESEL
-515 SDVQLALADSITTR
+515 SLLESTIADQISTQRLSAVNLACGTMRFADNEIS
-529 TLNVTGATNTDS
+529 LKSFSPVTGGKVTEGAT
-541 ILANSASMTSMRLEG
+541 MTNYKVYNEG
-556 HGITL
+556 TVIG
-561 KSAKLVKSVGLTKE
+561 SVNIPSTWKF
-575 YASVPASNGLTYV
+575 
-588 VISSATVSY
+588 SATYGSKI
-597 STDDVYYMSWE
+597 YYLSWE

>member
-91 HAIVPEARME
+91 HAIVTEARME
-101 AATAQQA
+101 AATAHQA

-167 RRVDVTERTSEY
+167 RRVDVTDRTSEY
-179 RGILFEG
+179 RGLLFEG

-230 ENGDPADKPAG
+230 ANGDPADKPAG
-241 QTYIDDPDADS
+241 QAYIDDPDADS

-263 YEEDPAKLLA
+263 YEEDPARLLA
-273 STWAELQKR
+273 STWAELEKR
-282 RRPKISGT
+282 RRPKVSGT

-309 HDKVVVRTKRG
+309 HD
-320 EDVEASV
+320 
-327 IGIKRNYLRPGL
+327 
-339 TKITVGEETDDSG
+339 
-352 LIQRIAKL
+352 
-360 SSDSSA
+360 
-366 QEKTAQSTSNRLI
+366 
-379 ITRQLVQVNADTI
+379 
-392 QLNARLIEANTE
+392 
-404 EIRLTASNLKDF
+404 
-416 ESSTDTLLTQ
+416 
-426 VKLDMYGDGTSAN
+426 
-439 AGLVARVSD
+439 
-448 AEGEI
+448 
-453 SHAALTL
+453 
-460 YGDGTSANAG
+460 
-470 LVAKV
+470 
-475 RDNEAAV
+475 
-482 LLHADELGTLAE
+482 
-494 IKADKVDLGNYA
+494 
-506 TVKRLEAEL
+506 
-515 SDVQLALADSITTR
+515 
-529 TLNVTGATNTDS
+529 
-541 ILANSASMTSMRLEG
+541 
-556 HGITL
+556 
-561 KSAKLVKSVGLTKE
+561 
-575 YASVPASNGLTYV
+575 
-588 VISSATVSY
+588 
-597 STDDVYYMSWE
+597 

>member
-113 AGSGFALGL
+113 AGSGFTLGL
-122 VTLKEETRALSL
+122 VTLKEETSPLSL

-230 ENGDPADKPAG
+230 ANGDPADKPAG
-241 QTYIDDPDADS
+241 QAYIDDPDADS

-263 YEEDPAKLLA
+263 YEEDPARLLS
-273 STWAELQKR
+273 STWEELEKR
-282 RRPKISGT
+282 RRPKVSGT

-320 EDVEASV
+320 DDVEAAV

-360 SSDSSA
+360 NSDSSA

-404 EIRLTASNLKDF
+404 EIRMTASNLKDF
-416 ESSTDTLLTQ
+416 EASTDTLLTQ
-426 VKLDMYGDGTSAN
+426 VKLDMYGDGTSAY
-439 AGLVARVSD
+439 AGLVTRVSD

-475 RDNEAAV
+475 GDQEAAIS
-482 LLHADELGTLAE
+482 LHADELGTLAE

-506 TVKRLEAEL
+506 TVKTLESEL
-515 SDVQLALADSITTR
+515 SLLESTIADQISTQRLSAVNLACGTMRFADNEIS
-529 TLNVTGATNTDS
+529 LKSFSPVTGGKVTEGAT
-541 ILANSASMTSMRLEG
+541 MTNYKVYNEG
-556 HGITL
+556 TVIG
-561 KSAKLVKSVGLTKE
+561 SVNIPSTWKF
-575 YASVPASNGLTYV
+575 
-588 VISSATVSY
+588 SATYGSKI
-597 STDDVYYMSWE
+597 YYLSWE

>member
-122 VTLKEETRALSL
+122 VTLKEETSPLSL

-179 RGILFEG
+179 RGVLFEG

-241 QTYIDDPDADS
+241 QAYIDDPDADS

-263 YEEDPAKLLA
+263 YEEDPTRLLA
-273 STWAELQKR
+273 STWAELEKR
-282 RRPKISGT
+282 RRPKVSGT

-320 EDVEASV
+320 EDVEAAV

-416 ESSTDTLLTQ
+416 EASTDTLLTQ
-426 VKLDMYGDGTSAN
+426 VKLDMYGDGTSAY

-453 SHAALTL
+453 SRAGLTL

-506 TVKRLEAEL
+506 TVKTLEAEL
-515 SDVQLALADSITTR
+515 SLLESTIADQISTQRLSAVNLACGTMRFADNEIS
-529 TLNVTGATNTDS
+529 LKSFSPVTGGKVTEGAT
-541 ILANSASMTSMRLEG
+541 MTNYKVYNEG
-556 HGITL
+556 TVIG
-561 KSAKLVKSVGLTKE
+561 SVNIPSTWKF
-575 YASVPASNGLTYV
+575 
-588 VISSATVSY
+588 SATYGSKI
-597 STDDVYYMSWE
+597 YYLSWE

>member
-91 HAIVPEARME
+91 HAIVTEARME
-101 AATAQQA
+101 AATAHQA

-167 RRVDVTERTSEY
+167 RRVDVTDRTSEY
-179 RGILFEG
+179 RGLLFEG

-241 QTYIDDPDADS
+241 QAYIDDPDADS

-263 YEEDPAKLLA
+263 YEEDPAKLLE
-273 STWAELQKR
+273 STWAELEKR
-282 RRPKISGT
+282 RRPKVSGT

-320 EDVEASV
+320 EDVEAAV
-327 IGIKRNYLRPGL
+327 IGIKRNYMRPGM

-404 EIRLTASNLKDF
+404 EIRMTASNLKDF
-416 ESSTDTLLTQ
+416 EASTDTLLTQ
-426 VKLDMYGDGTSAN
+426 VKLDMYGDGTSAY

-453 SHAALTL
+453 SRAGLTL
-460 YGDGTSANAG
+460 YGDGTSANTG

-475 RDNEAAV
+475 DDNEAAIT
-482 LLHADELGTLAE
+482 LHADELGTLAE

-506 TVKRLEAEL
+506 TVKTLESEL
-515 SDVQLALADSITTR
+515 SLLESTIADQISTQRLSAVNLDCGTMRFADNEIS
-529 TLNVTGATNTDS
+529 LKSFSPVTGGKVTEGAT
-541 ILANSASMTSMRLEG
+541 MTNYKVYNEG
-556 HGITL
+556 TVIG
-561 KSAKLVKSVGLTKE
+561 SVNIPSTWKF
-575 YASVPASNGLTYV
+575 
-588 VISSATVSY
+588 SATYGSKI
-597 STDDVYYMSWE
+597 YYLSWE

>member
-31 ASHELDAEID
+31 YSHELDAEID

-91 HAIVPEARME
+91 HSIVPEARME
-101 AATAQQA
+101 AATARQA

-113 AGSGFALGL
+113 AGSGFTLGL
-122 VTLKEETRALSL
+122 VTLKEETSPLSL

-179 RGILFEG
+179 RGLLFEG

-241 QTYIDDPDADS
+241 QAYIDDPDADS

-263 YEEDPAKLLA
+263 YEEDPAKLLE
-273 STWAELQKR
+273 STWAELEKR
-282 RRPKISGT
+282 RKPKVSGT

-404 EIRLTASNLKDF
+404 EIRMTASNLKDF
-416 ESSTDTLLTQ
+416 EASTDTLLTQ
-426 VKLDMYGDGTSAN
+426 VKLDMYGDGTSAY
-439 AGLVARVSD
+439 AGLVTRVSD

-475 RDNEAAV
+475 GDQEAAIS
-482 LLHADELGTLAE
+482 LHADELGTLAE

-506 TVKRLEAEL
+506 TVKTLESEL
-515 SDVQLALADSITTR
+515 SLLESTIADQISTQRLSAVNLACGTMRFADNEIS
-529 TLNVTGATNTDS
+529 LKSFSPVTGGKVTEGAT
-541 ILANSASMTSMRLEG
+541 MTNYKVYNEG
-556 HGITL
+556 TVIG
-561 KSAKLVKSVGLTKE
+561 SVNIPSTWKF
-575 YASVPASNGLTYV
+575 
-588 VISSATVSY
+588 SATYGSKI
-597 STDDVYYMSWE
+597 YYLSWE

>member
-91 HAIVPEARME
+91 HAIVTEARME
-101 AATAQQA
+101 AATAHQA

-122 VTLKEETRALSL
+122 VTLKEETRAMSL

-167 RRVDVTERTSEY
+167 RRVDVTDRTSEY
-179 RGILFEG
+179 RGLLFEG

-230 ENGDPADKPAG
+230 ANGDPADKPAG
-241 QTYIDDPDADS
+241 QAYIDDPDAGS

-263 YEEDPAKLLA
+263 YEEDPARLLA
-273 STWAELQKR
+273 STWAELEKR
-282 RRPKISGT
+282 RRPKVSGT

-297 DIPGHEHRIVRL
+297 DIPGYKHRIVRL

-320 EDVEASV
+320 EDVEAAV
-327 IGIKRNYLRPGL
+327 IGIKRNYMRPGM

-360 SSDSSA
+360 SSDSRA
-366 QEKTAQSTSNRLI
+366 QDKTAQSTSNRLI

-404 EIRLTASNLKDF
+404 EIRMTASNLKDF
-416 ESSTDTLLTQ
+416 EASTDTLLTQ
-426 VKLDMYGDGTSAN
+426 VKLDMYGDGTSAY
-439 AGLVARVSD
+439 AGLVTRVSD

-506 TVKRLEAEL
+506 TVKMLESEL
-515 SDVQLALADSITTR
+515 SLLESTIADQISTQRLSAVNLDCGTMRFADNEIS
-529 TLNVTGATNTDS
+529 LKSFSPVTGGKVTEGAT
-541 ILANSASMTSMRLEG
+541 MTNYKVYNEG
-556 HGITL
+556 TVIG
-561 KSAKLVKSVGLTKE
+561 SVNIPSTWKF
-575 YASVPASNGLTYV
+575 
-588 VISSATVSY
+588 SATYGSKI
-597 STDDVYYMSWE
+597 YYLSWE

>member
-12 RRSIRRVIVF
+12 RRSIRRVIIF

-179 RGILFEG
+179 RGLLFEG

-230 ENGDPADKPAG
+230 ANGDPTDKPAG
-241 QTYIDDPDADS
+241 QAYIDDPDADS

-263 YEEDPAKLLA
+263 YEEDPARLLE
-273 STWAELQKR
+273 STWAELEKR
-282 RRPKISGT
+282 RRPKVSGT

-320 EDVEASV
+320 EDVEAAV
-327 IGIKRNYLRPGL
+327 IGIKRNYLRPGM

-404 EIRLTASNLKDF
+404 EIRMTASNLKDF
-416 ESSTDTLLTQ
+416 EASTDTLLTQ
-426 VKLDMYGDGTSAN
+426 VKLDMYGDGTSAY

-453 SHAALTL
+453 SRAGLTL
-460 YGDGTSANAG
+460 YGDGTSANTG

-515 SDVQLALADSITTR
+515 SDIQLALADSITTR

-541 ILANSASMTSMRLEG
+541 LLANSASMTSMRLEG
-556 HGITL
+556 YGITL

-597 STDDVYYMSWE
+597 STDDVYYLSWK

>member
-230 ENGDPADKPAG
+230 ENGDPTDKPAG
-241 QTYIDDPDADS
+241 QAYIDDPDADS

-263 YEEDPAKLLA
+263 YEEDPEKLLE
-273 STWAELQKR
+273 STWEELEKR
-282 RRPKISGT
+282 RKPKVSGT

-320 EDVEASV
+320 EDVEAAV
-327 IGIKRNYLRPGL
+327 IGIKRNYLRPGM

-416 ESSTDTLLTQ
+416 EASTDTLLTQ
-426 VKLDMYGDGTSAN
+426 VKLDMYGDGTSAY
-439 AGLVARVSD
+439 AGLVTRVSD

-453 SHAALTL
+453 SRAGLTL

-506 TVKRLEAEL
+506 TVKTLESEL
-515 SDVQLALADSITTR
+515 SLLESTIADQISTQRLSAVNLDCGTMRFADNEIS
-529 TLNVTGATNTDS
+529 LKSFSPVTGGKVTEGAT
-541 ILANSASMTSMRLEG
+541 MTNYKVYNEG
-556 HGITL
+556 TVIG
-561 KSAKLVKSVGLTKE
+561 SVNIPSTWKF
-575 YASVPASNGLTYV
+575 
-588 VISSATVSY
+588 SATYGSKI
-597 STDDVYYMSWE
+597 YYLSWE

>member
-241 QTYIDDPDADS
+241 QAYIDDPDADS

-263 YEEDPAKLLA
+263 YEEDPARLLA
-273 STWAELQKR
+273 STWAELEKR
-282 RRPKISGT
+282 RRPKVSGT

-320 EDVEASV
+320 EDVEAAV
-327 IGIKRNYLRPGL
+327 IGIKRNYLQPGL

-404 EIRLTASNLKDF
+404 EIRMTASNLKDF
-416 ESSTDTLLTQ
+416 EASTDTLLTQ
-426 VKLDMYGDGTSAN
+426 VKLDMYGDGTSAY
-439 AGLVARVSD
+439 AGLVTRVSD

-475 RDNEAAV
+475 GNHEAAIS
-482 LLHADELGTLAE
+482 LHADELGTLAE

-506 TVKRLEAEL
+506 TVKTLESEL
-515 SDVQLALADSITTR
+515 SLLESTIADQISTQRLSAVNLDCGTMRFADNEIS
-529 TLNVTGATNTDS
+529 LKSFSPVTGGKVTEGAT
-541 ILANSASMTSMRLEG
+541 MTNYKVYNEG
-556 HGITL
+556 TVIG
-561 KSAKLVKSVGLTKE
+561 SVNIPSTWKF
-575 YASVPASNGLTYV
+575 
-588 VISSATVSY
+588 SATYGSKI
-597 STDDVYYMSWE
+597 YYLSWE

>member
-122 VTLKEETRALSL
+122 VTLKEETSPLSL

-241 QTYIDDPDADS
+241 QAYINDPDADS

-263 YEEDPAKLLA
+263 YEEDPAKLLE
-273 STWAELQKR
+273 STWAELEKR
-282 RRPKISGT
+282 RKPKVSGT

-320 EDVEASV
+320 EDVEAAV

-360 SSDSSA
+360 SRDSSA

-404 EIRLTASNLKDF
+404 EIRLTASNLKEF
-416 ESSTDTLLTQ
+416 EASTDTLLTQ

-453 SHAALTL
+453 SRAGLTL
-460 YGDGTSANAG
+460 YGDGTSVNAG

-506 TVKRLEAEL
+506 TVKTLESEL
-515 SDVQLALADSITTR
+515 SLLESTIADQISTQRLSAVNLACGTMRFADNEIS
-529 TLNVTGATNTDS
+529 LKSFSPVTGGKVTEGAT
-541 ILANSASMTSMRLEG
+541 MTNYKVYNEG
-556 HGITL
+556 TVIG
-561 KSAKLVKSVGLTKE
+561 SVNIPSTWKF
-575 YASVPASNGLTYV
+575 
-588 VISSATVSY
+588 SATYGSKI
-597 STDDVYYMSWE
+597 YYLSWE

>member
-91 HAIVPEARME
+91 HSIVPEARME
-101 AATAQQA
+101 TATAQQA

-113 AGSGFALGL
+113 AGSSFTLGL

-160 VDGEIAG
+160 VDSEIAG

-179 RGILFEG
+179 RGLLFEG

-230 ENGDPADKPAG
+230 ANGDPADKPAG
-241 QTYIDDPDADS
+241 QAYIDDPDADS

-263 YEEDPAKLLA
+263 YEEDPARLLE
-273 STWAELQKR
+273 STWAELEKR
-282 RRPKISGT
+282 RRPKVSGT

-320 EDVEASV
+320 EDVEAAV

-360 SSDSSA
+360 SSDSRA

-404 EIRLTASNLKDF
+404 EIRMTASNLKDF
-416 ESSTDTLLTQ
+416 EASTDTLLTQ
-426 VKLDMYGDGTSAN
+426 VKLDMYGDGTSAY
-439 AGLVARVSD
+439 AGLVTRVSD

-475 RDNEAAV
+475 GDQEAAIS
-482 LLHADELGTLAE
+482 LHADELGTLAE

-506 TVKRLEAEL
+506 TIKTLESEL
-515 SDVQLALADSITTR
+515 SLLESTIADQISTQRLSAVNLACGTMRFADNEIS
-529 TLNVTGATNTDS
+529 LKSFSPVTGGKVTEGAT
-541 ILANSASMTSMRLEG
+541 MTNYKVYNEG
-556 HGITL
+556 TVIG
-561 KSAKLVKSVGLTKE
+561 SVNIPSTWKF
-575 YASVPASNGLTYV
+575 
-588 VISSATVSY
+588 SATYGSKI
-597 STDDVYYMSWE
+597 YYLSWE

>member
-101 AATAQQA
+101 AATARQA
-108 AEAVL
+108 AEVVL

-230 ENGDPADKPAG
+230 ESGDPADKPAG
-241 QTYIDDPDADS
+241 QAYIDDPDADS

-263 YEEDPAKLLA
+263 YEEDPARLLA
-273 STWAELQKR
+273 STWAELEKR
-282 RRPKISGT
+282 RKPKVSGT

-320 EDVEASV
+320 DDVEAAV

-404 EIRLTASNLKDF
+404 EIRMTASNLKDF
-416 ESSTDTLLTQ
+416 EASTDTLLTQ
-426 VKLDMYGDGTSAN
+426 VKLDMYGDGTSAY
-439 AGLVARVSD
+439 AGLVTRVSD

-475 RDNEAAV
+475 GDQEAAIS
-482 LLHADELGTLAE
+482 LHADELGTLAE

-506 TVKRLEAEL
+506 TVKTLESEL
-515 SDVQLALADSITTR
+515 SLLESTIADQISTQRLSAVNLACGTMRFADNEIS
-529 TLNVTGATNTDS
+529 LKSFSPVTGGKVTEGAT
-541 ILANSASMTSMRLEG
+541 MTNYKVYNEG
-556 HGITL
+556 TVIG
-561 KSAKLVKSVGLTKE
+561 SVNIPSTWKF
-575 YASVPASNGLTYV
+575 
-588 VISSATVSY
+588 SATYGSKI
-597 STDDVYYMSWE
+597 YYLSWE

>member
-84 SAVAQLA
+84 AAVAQLA

-167 RRVDVTERTSEY
+167 RRVDVTARTSEY
-179 RGILFEG
+179 RGLLFEG

-230 ENGDPADKPAG
+230 ESGDPADKPAG
-241 QTYIDDPDADS
+241 QAYIDDPDADS

-273 STWAELQKR
+273 SAWAELEKR
-282 RRPKISGT
+282 RRTKVSGT

-320 EDVEASV
+320 EDVEAAV

-416 ESSTDTLLTQ
+416 EESTDTLLTQ

-439 AGLVARVSD
+439 AGLVAKV
-448 AEGEI
+448 
-453 SHAALTL
+453 
-460 YGDGTSANAG
+460 GDQ
-470 LVAKV
+470 
-475 RDNEAAV
+475 EAAIS
-482 LLHADELGTLAE
+482 LHADELGTLAE

-506 TVKRLEAEL
+506 TVKTLESEL
-515 SDVQLALADSITTR
+515 SLLESTIADQISTQRLSAVNLDCGTMRFADNEIS
-529 TLNVTGATNTDS
+529 LKSFSPVTGGKVTEGAT
-541 ILANSASMTSMRLEG
+541 MTNYKVYNEG
-556 HGITL
+556 TVIG
-561 KSAKLVKSVGLTKE
+561 SVNIPSTWKF
-575 YASVPASNGLTYV
+575 
-588 VISSATVSY
+588 SATYGSKI
-597 STDDVYYMSWE
+597 YYLSWE